1 MLHPRTQSLSGILM
15 VLTWP
20 HDHTPLSPAFRASA
34 GVVLVFISIMLFLV
48 PARAGD
54 ELVFDTENLFGFVVG
69 TDIGNVGEVELETET
84 TGAFGKRSGSFA
96 ARSSAFSVEYTPS
109 RNLRLELGALVARH
123 DISAVPDLDD
133 VHRTNFQGLSFEMR
147 YRLLERRQSGIG
159 LSLLAEPHWFRTDE
173 TTGERVAQYGS
184 GFAVLVDKELV
195 ADRIVAAFNLLY
207 EPDVVQ
213 SRLTGMWSREAIAG
227 AGGGLMVQLQPGFS
241 VGAEARYLRAYD
253 SLGFDRFAGQA
264 LFVGPNV
271 FYRVSESWRITAAWN
286 VQVAGRA
293 VADPSALDLTNFSRH
308 QIKVR
313 IGYQF

>member
-1 MLHPRTQSLSGILM
+1 MPLPQNRDHMPIVRT
-15 VLTWP
+15 
-20 HDHTPLSPAFRASA
+20 SA
-34 GVVLVFISIMLFLV
+34 GLAFAFISTMLILI
-48 PARAGD
+48 PAYARD
-54 ELVFDTENLFGFVVG
+54 DLTFDTENLFGFVVG
-69 TDIGNVGEVELETET
+69 TDIGNVGEIELESET
-84 TGAFGKRSGSFA
+84 AGAFGKRAGSFA
-96 ARSSAFSVEYTPS
+96 ALSNAFSVEYTLA
-109 RNLRLELGALVARH
+109 RNFRLELGALVARH

-147 YRLLERRQSGIG
+147 YRLLDRRQSGTG
-159 LSLLAEPHWFRTDE
+159 LSLLAEPHWLQVGD
-173 TTGERVAQYGS
+173 TTGQRVAQYGS

-227 AGGGLMVQLQPGFS
+227 AGGVLMVQLQPGFS

-313 IGYQF
+313 IGYQL